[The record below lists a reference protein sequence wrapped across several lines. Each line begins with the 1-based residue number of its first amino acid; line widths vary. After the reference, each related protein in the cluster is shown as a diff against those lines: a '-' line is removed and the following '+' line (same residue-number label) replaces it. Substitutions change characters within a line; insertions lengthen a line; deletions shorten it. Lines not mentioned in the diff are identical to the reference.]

1 MNERSIVLVLLFG
14 AACGGNAQHSK
25 IPLAVRVQTV
35 EASANGQGGAR
46 YSAQISPDSRV
57 DLAFKVGG
65 YIDEVAKVKGPDGK
79 LRTLQDGDWVQKG
92 DVLARVRASDYV
104 QQVNEARAGLTEAQA
119 AREQARLDFER
130 ARGLFE
136 NQGIS
141 RAELDGARARADA
154 AKARAD
160 GIAARLVAA
169 QTALADTAL
178 RSPMDGMVMKR
189 MVEVGTLVG
198 PGAPGFSVA
207 DTRAVKAVFGVPD
220 TLVEALKLGSVQ
232 TVTSEALR
240 GAALVGKISRISP
253 SADLRTRTFE
263 VETTIDNPKQELKA
277 GMVVSLKLA
286 DEAAPA
292 GESSILLPLT
302 SIVMQPNKEEAF
314 AVFVVENKD
323 QKVFAHRRDVELGE
337 FLGNSIPVKSGL
349 KTGEQVI
356 VQGASLVADG
366 EEVGIIK

>member
-1 MNERSIVLVLLFG
+1 MG
-14 AACGGNAQHSK
+14 H
-25 IPLAVRVQTV
+25 
-35 EASANGQGGAR
+35 GGAR

-79 LRTLQDGDWVQKG
+79 LRTIQDGDWVSKG

-104 QQVNEARAGLTEAQA
+104 QQVNEARAALTEAKA

-141 RAELDGARARADA
+141 RAELDGARARAEA

-160 GIAARLVAA
+160 GVAARVVAA
-169 QTALADTAL
+169 ETALSDSSL

-207 DTRAVKAVFGVPD
+207 DTRSVKAVFGVPD
-220 TLVEALKLGSVQ
+220 TLVEGLKLGSVQ
-232 TVTSEALR
+232 TITGEALR
-240 GAALVGKISRISP
+240 APLEGKITRISP

-263 VETTIDNPKQELKA
+263 VETTIENPKQELKS
-277 GMVVSLKLA
+277 GMIVSLKLA
-286 DEAAPA
+286 DEAPSAEPA
-292 GESSILLPLT
+292 VLLPLT
-302 SIVMQPNKEEAF
+302 AIVMAPDKEEAF
-314 AVFVVENKD
+314 AVFVIETRDDKNYAK
-323 QKVFAHRRDVELGE
+323 RREVELGE
-337 FLGNSIPVKSGL
+337 FLGNLIPVKSGL
-349 KTGEQVI
+349 KTGESVI
-356 VQGASLVADG
+356 VQGATIVADG